1 MPKKTS
7 RSSKHTP
14 LGGRTT
20 PTGVRRFFFKLE
32 LLGKRR
38 TGLPFDYS
46 NLDPIVNTPPEKDP
60 ARDPFDSSRIYG
72 KENKTSPPPPAPGPT
87 RPIHNVPW
95 PKRVALINEDHTENA
110 IVITTLDTVPFC
122 CHEDL
127 ITMSRKQL
135 IGVALALNARLPA
148 ALAIDTNEA
157 LATSW
162 IRTSIERIVGIRTDV
177 PGAPRMV
184 KVLTDLNG
192 ALEKKRTGAG
202 LGGGLRRKM
211 DRTPP
216 TSPLASRS
224 QHLGSLVSPGL
235 DRLVEEDEGDD
246 DDEADRH
253 SKKRKFPFEETGEE
267 SDSDVVMDSN
277 SEQTPT
283 PLPRR
288 ARSCFLSVRIS
299 PSPTLTR
306 VLRSHSQM
314 IGRVP
319 TIDTSFMF
327 GGRPQARY
335 QRKPTKDKVKAR
347 TNQEALPPIG
357 APRRSGRLRPISR
370 LPALLP
376 AELSTAPH
384 SESAIGTKTKRNVS
398 GFGRV
403 AAQHVTSG
411 FDKMTMRSGSESDF
425 DGMDISSV

>member
-288 ARSCFLSVRIS
+288 ARSCFLS
-299 PSPTLTR
+299 
-306 VLRSHSQM
+306 
-314 IGRVP
+314 
-319 TIDTSFMF
+319 
-327 GGRPQARY
+327 
-335 QRKPTKDKVKAR
+335 RKPTKDKVKAR